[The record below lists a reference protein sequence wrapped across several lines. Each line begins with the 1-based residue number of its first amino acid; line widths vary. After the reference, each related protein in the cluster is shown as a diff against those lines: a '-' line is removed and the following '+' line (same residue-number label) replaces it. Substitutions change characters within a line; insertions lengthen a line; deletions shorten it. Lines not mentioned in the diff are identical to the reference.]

1 MWYRL
6 SITSMEST
14 TRKVLES
21 LATSLVREH
30 LLKTALTKPRE
41 QDVILGVN
49 RVMKEIERE
58 HGSITKA
65 ALNSPEVSLRPIVQ
79 SSIAKIKW

>member
-1 MWYRL
+1 
-6 SITSMEST
+6 MEGT
-14 TRKVLES
+14 TRKALEGI
-21 LATSLVREH
+21 ATSLVRNH
-30 LLKTALTKPRE
+30 LLKTSLNKPRE

-65 ALNSPEVSLRPIVQ
+65 ALNSPDVSLKPIVE
-79 SSIAKIKW
+79 SSIAKLKW